1 MPPTAGSQCPIGE
14 RLASRDREGM
24 RFEFKVPHAEEPFA
38 HSGVVDD
45 ELLLGMVKLLLLNSA
60 LQLDTYSAVVA
71 LPGAPA
77 GSWHSDVEDP
87 FAFHA
92 AIVGGRSHAP
102 PPGLVVVVPLVDV
115 DETLG
120 PTAFRL
126 GSHVKSDG
134 GMWDRGEGD
143 NAAAFPELSLPAR
156 RGTVVL
162 FDLRLEHRGG
172 ANRATVK
179 RPILYLGYTNRW
191 CGALIVPRVAPF
203 SRSMHS
209 SAHQP
214 AWTVMHQVPRR
225 VQLQGVA
232 QRGVGRAVQPHAPR
246 AVRAPRFAGA
256 RCVVEAI
263 ALHSALRLRTF
274 LWSVHWVCSGSSRRP
289 GHPKPNPNQEYVQ
302 RLERELKARG
312 GDLAALKAADAP
324 DGSDEGDQA
333 HNLII

>member
-1 MPPTAGSQCPIGE
+1 MPECPNAGMPPTAGSQCPIGE

-191 CGALIVPRVAPF
+191 CGRIDSVLGCAILTVHAQFSSSTRMDCYAPGTATCPT
-203 SRSMHS
+203 SRSRT
-209 SAHQP
+209 A
-214 AWTVMHQVPRR
+214 RR
-225 VQLQGVA
+225 
-232 QRGVGRAVQPHAPR
+232 
-246 AVRAPRFAGA
+246 GA
-256 RCVVEAI
+256 RCPAARTARCTRASI
-263 ALHSALRLRTF
+263 RRRALR
-274 LWSVHWVCSGSSRRP
+274 SRGNCTP
-289 GHPKPNPNQEYVQ
+289 
-302 RLERELKARG
+302 
-312 GDLAALKAADAP
+312 
-324 DGSDEGDQA
+324 
-333 HNLII
+333 